1 MLIRLA
7 FGASLCVAL
16 LLLTLQFFLSP
27 LYLEVEY
34 DYPGFP
40 PPRPLSDDERYTASQ
55 AFLSYLNVENGG
67 ATLLSLGEL
76 RFGAQPFFNE
86 DDLACIFRA
95 KELRGTAFGLTF
107 AAGVAA
113 IALGLFMAADDFTKA
128 RRTVVAGAVGAFFA
142 CTLLSVLARFFFPA
156 IAPLLR
162 SLMAAETCDP
172 GATGSLALIFPPAIF
187 QDGLVLLALF
197 TRFAAAAVAL
207 AAWLFGRLALV
218 KPGPGDTPKR

>member
-7 FGASLCVAL
+7 FGASLCAAL

-27 LYLEVEY
+27 LYLEMEY
-34 DYPGFP
+34 EFPGFP
-40 PPRPLSDDERYTASQ
+40 PPRPLTDDQRYTASQ
-55 AFLSYLNVENGG
+55 ALLSYLNVENGG
-67 ATLLSLGEL
+67 ATLGSLGEL
-76 RFGAQPFFNE
+76 RFGAQPFFND

-95 KELRGTAFGLTF
+95 KELRGSAFGLTF

-128 RRTVVAGAVGAFFA
+128 RRTVVAGAVGAFFT
-142 CTLLSVLARFFFPA
+142 CTLLSVLARLFFPG
-156 IAPLLR
+156 IAQPLL
-162 SLMAAETCDP
+162 SLMAAEACVP
-172 GATGSLALIFPPAIF
+172 VATGGLPLIFPPAIF

-207 AAWLFGRLALV
+207 AAWLFGRLA
-218 KPGPGDTPKR
+218 RS

>member
-1 MLIRLA
+1 MLIRIA
-7 FGASLCVAL
+7 FGASLCLAL

-27 LYLEVEY
+27 LYLEMEY
-34 DYPGFP
+34 EYRGFP
-40 PPRPLSDDERYTASQ
+40 PPRPLSDDQRYTASQ

-76 RFGAQPFFNE
+76 RFGPQPFFND
-86 DDLACIFRA
+86 DDLGCIFRA

-128 RRTVVAGAVGAFFA
+128 RRTVLAGAVGAFFA
-142 CTLLSVLARFFFPA
+142 CSLLSVLARFFFPGMS
-156 IAPLLR
+156 PWLL
-162 SLMAAETCDP
+162 SLMAGASCDP
-172 GATGSLALIFPPAIF
+172 SATSGLPLIFPPPIF

-197 TRFAAAAVAL
+197 TRFGAAAVAL
-207 AAWLFGRLALV
+207 AAWLFGRLAHA
-218 KPGPGDTPKR
+218 